1 MKITDE
7 MMAEAAE
14 EMNEAMLRSLPDPD
28 DCHHEFSR
36 KFKRKMKRVIYR
48 ADHPVQFR
56 IMQRVATIFLVICI
70 GFATIL
76 TFSPTVRATVL
87 GWIRE
92 QYESFVAYYFE
103 DGTPPS
109 NGTTEYYI
117 SKLSSDFS
125 ELSATYDEE
134 TGVFV
139 GIYSDSIGNNLYF
152 TYSTIPENADFFI
165 KRDDYEIEQVLVSG
179 NPADFYLSIDGTESN
194 GIIWCDDNEKVT
206 FFISAMMGKDE
217 LLDFAESVRPK
228 K

>member
-7 MMAEAAE
+7 MMAEAAA

-70 GFATIL
+70 GFATIFTL
-76 TFSPTVRATVL
+76 SPTVRATVL

-103 DGTPPS
+103 DGAFVGNTAI
-109 NGTTEYYI
+109 EYYI
-117 SKLSSDFS
+117 SGMPMDYTEINTS
-125 ELSATYDEE
+125 YDEE
-134 TGVFV
+134 TGLFL
-139 GIYSDSIGNNLYF
+139 GIYANSDDKLLYF
-152 TYSTIPENADFFI
+152 SYSTIPENANFYVEDEG
-165 KRDDYEIEQVLVSG
+165 YQVNQVLVAG
-179 NPADFYLSIDGTESN
+179 NPGDLYISEDGIKSNCVIWHETETNTIFY
-194 GIIWCDDNEKVT
+194 
-206 FFISAMMGKDE
+206 ISAVLDREE
-217 LLDFAESVRPK
+217 LLSLAESVLK

>member
-7 MMAEAAE
+7 MMAEAAA

-36 KFKRKMKRVIYR
+36 RFKRKMKRVIYR

-56 IMQRVATIFLVICI
+56 IMQRVATIFLVISI

-76 TFSPTVRATVL
+76 TFSPTVRANVL

-103 DGTPPS
+103 DGTPVVNNQIDYYVSGLSADYTEAAATNAPGTKTIVYVNSS
-109 NGTTEYYI
+109 NGRILNFSYSLTPDTANYYVENIEY
-117 SKLSSDFS
+117 
-125 ELSATYDEE
+125 A
-134 TGVFV
+134 V
-139 GIYSDSIGNNLYF
+139 
-152 TYSTIPENADFFI
+152 ENV
-165 KRDDYEIEQVLVSG
+165 YVL
-179 NPADFYLSIDGTESN
+179 NHPADLYLASDPSEDN
-194 GIIWCDDNEKVT
+194 CIIWCDESTNTVFYLSGFMT
-206 FFISAMMGKDE
+206 KDE
-217 LLDFAESVRPK
+217 LISLAESVLPK